1 MNTNL
6 IEQTVNSLEEL
17 GIYNDFEGVDASLC
31 ESLSEYGFIH
41 SDKYKLSIYVNE
53 YGNLTGLANWST
65 NDLINAYKEAFE
77 SWANLYEFLDFN
89 GCKDWEEASRN
100 LAMLVLDFNQYYG
113 IQNSILSDH
122 YNNGFE
128 TIEEVKEWLLYIYK
142 QTNSTN
148 K

>member
-1 MNTNL
+1 MNANL
-6 IEQTVNSLEEL
+6 IEQTVNYLEEL
-17 GIYNDFEGVDASLC
+17 GIYNDFEGVDASLNC
-31 ESLSEYGFIH
+31 SLYEYGFIH

-53 YGNLTGLANWST
+53 YGNLTGLANWGT

-77 SWANLYEFLDFN
+77 SWANLDEFLDFV
-89 GCKDWEEASRN
+89 GYKKWSDLRN
-100 LAMLVLDFNQYYG
+100 NLPGLVLGFNQYYG
-113 IQNSILSDH
+113 LQNSILSDH

-128 TIEEVKEWLLYIYK
+128 TIEEIKEWLLYIYK